1 MKLNVHM
8 HIRIPQIA
16 EAAGQKNFCL
26 KKDEFGNIHL
36 DKRHAYYYQ
45 VQAQIFICGVE
56 YCNFVVWTTRDLF
69 VQQILPD
76 QEFWENAL
84 SASSEFFSKCILPE
98 IVGKYYTR
106 PGCKAQAIPSSST
119 SSGDEDEEGPW
130 CYCQQDLEGSTLI
143 GRDNDLCKIR
153 W

>member
-1 MKLNVHM
+1 MGVCEIKCPYAYTNST
-8 HIRIPQIA
+8 IA

-26 KKDEFGNIHL
+26 KKDEFFKIHL

-56 YCNFVVWTTRDLF
+56 YCDCVVGTTRDLF
-69 VQQILPD
+69 VQRILPD

-84 SASSEFFSKCILPE
+84 SASSEYFSKCILPG

-106 PGCKAQAIPSSST
+106 PGCEAQAILSS
-119 SSGDEDEEGPW
+119 
-130 CYCQQDLEGSTLI
+130 
-143 GRDNDLCKIR
+143 
-153 W
+153 